1 MATVTLPA
9 TAAWSVRSSVEASF
23 RIGLDNFPAFFTVA
37 LLFAAPGFVL
47 EMRGIGGIPKFAADL
62 AGTVAAY
69 ICILC
74 GTLHTLE
81 DRVLTLQQ
89 TVWQINRPGL
99 RSLLLLGAVQ
109 TIAIVA
115 AAVLFVVPALY
126 LLALWSVTMPVML
139 VEGTDMRESFQRSAE
154 LTRDRRWRVLGAS
167 VVCVLIVV
175 AVFGTIS
182 AVLNAVPIVSER
194 IELQALLRW
203 LAGAACAAFIHPL
216 SAILYTLLRQEK
228 EGVSISRIL
237 GTLH

>member
-62 AGTVAAY
+62 AGNVAAY

-139 VEGTDMRESFQRSAE
+139 VEGTGQ
-154 LTRDRRWRVLGAS
+154 LGTVAMNWGDGFATSPS
-167 VVCVLIVV
+167 VVSR
-175 AVFGTIS
+175 AVWCSIS
-182 AVLNAVPIVSER
+182 ALSSPPSRTMTAE
-194 IELQALLRW
+194 
-203 LAGAACAAFIHPL
+203 IHSQTMKPTPAP
-216 SAILYTLLRQEK
+216 SDP
-228 EGVSISRIL
+228 
-237 GTLH
+237 